1 MAQWQLDPTHSS
13 ADFAAR
19 HMMISTVRGG
29 FRNVTGTIDFDPENP
44 EAASV
49 EASIEVASMTS
60 TGVADRDNHLK
71 SPDFLDAEKYPMIT
85 FKSTRVEKTGD
96 KTAKVY
102 GDLTI
107 RDVTRPAVIDAELL
121 EGCTVQAHELDE
133 MDEDQAAC
141 VAAHCFS
148 VLFDHKVQQI
158 DGAAADAAAG
168 VWSGSVDGF
177 AFTIRRDDLG
187 DLVLDFS
194 VAG

>member
-1 MAQWQLDPTHSS
+1 MVFTLMHFKVIAMSHGDN
-13 ADFAAR
+13 D
-19 HMMISTVRGG
+19 
-29 FRNVTGTIDFDPENP
+29 E
-44 EAASV
+44 
-49 EASIEVASMTS
+49 MTDNS
-60 TGVADRDNHLK
+60 ELAGLQALVADVGSGN
-71 SPDFLDAEKYPMIT
+71 
-85 FKSTRVEKTGD
+85 
-96 KTAKVY
+96 
-102 GDLTI
+102 
-107 RDVTRPAVIDAELL
+107 VIDAELL

>member
-121 EGCTVQAHELDE
+121 GIVNSPFGQ
-133 MDEDQAAC
+133 
-141 VAAHCFS
+141 
-148 VLFDHKVQQI
+148 K
-158 DGAAADAAAG
+158 
-168 VWSGSVDGF
+168 
-177 AFTIRRDDLG
+177 
-187 DLVLDFS
+187 
-194 VAG
+194 VAGFHGTTTINREDFGLTWNVAVEGGGVLVGKEIKIALDVEAVPVAEEVRA